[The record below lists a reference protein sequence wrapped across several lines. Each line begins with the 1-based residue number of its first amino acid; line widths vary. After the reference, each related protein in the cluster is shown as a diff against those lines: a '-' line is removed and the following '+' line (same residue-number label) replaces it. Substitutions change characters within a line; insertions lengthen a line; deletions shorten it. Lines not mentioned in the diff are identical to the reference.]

1 MLKLIKFMLLGTFA
15 FLTACSS
22 QEDELEY
29 PILDMDETSISSYVN
44 GDGGELSISFSVN
57 TSWRIE
63 GPENVTIHPQSGLKG
78 NNTVKIIFPANKSI
92 KYAASYIFYI
102 YTSEGDYITEFC
114 IQQDPAPY
122 IECEETLLLEQDGQ
136 REAMVIKAN
145 TEPTVSHEA
154 TWLTLELEKTSDKSN
169 TTYHLLTEA
178 TENPELEE
186 RKAEVILS
194 IGNLKKVITI
204 TQKGGI
210 LLKHVLTDAAGN
222 SLKDMD
228 GLGYNYSIPPNGG
241 TYTLKITANCSWTVK
256 KSDTWWDENFSFSQ
270 VSKDENSAIFNIN
283 IAQLS
288 KDSSSKHADI
298 IFTFTDGSEK
308 EIKFIQNDWGISIYV
323 NRGESLS
330 REIEKVRDKLNDGY
344 FIDYIHVNGGD
355 IDTYAPSTVRQI
367 SISNIDNIRE
377 GFCERCDNLT
387 SLSLS
392 NVKQIG
398 ARAFIGHNL
407 STISIP
413 ATVTYIGDRAFMK
426 TLWYPHVTCYN
437 PNPPT
442 LGSWVFHD
450 GTGSGNLRIPMGSKP
465 KYKANSSWS
474 KQFSEYEE
482 F

>member
-1 MLKLIKFMLLGTFA
+1 MHKLIKFMLLIIFA
-15 FLTACSS
+15 FFTACASK
-22 QEDELEY
+22 EDEPEY
-29 PILDMDETSISSYVN
+29 PILDMDETFKSSYVN
-44 GDGGELSISFSVN
+44 GNGGEISISFSVN
-57 TSWRIE
+57 TSWKIE
-63 GPENVTIHPQSGLKG
+63 GPENVTIHPQSGSKG
-78 NNTVKIIFPANKSI
+78 NNTVKILFPANESI
-92 KYAASYIFYI
+92 EYEASYTFYI
-102 YTSEGDYITEFC
+102 YTSKGDYITEFC
-114 IQQDPAPY
+114 IRQEHAPY
-122 IECEETLLLEQDGQ
+122 IECGEELLLEQDGQ

-154 TWLTLELEKTSDKSN
+154 SWLTLELEKGSDKSDI
-169 TTYHLLTEA
+169 TYHLLAEA

-186 RKAEVILS
+186 RKAEVVLS
-194 IGNLKKVITI
+194 IGTLKKVITV
-204 TQKGGI
+204 TQKGGV
-210 LLKHVLTDAAGN
+210 LLKYELTDAAGN
-222 SLKDMD
+222 SSKDMD
-228 GLGYNYSIPPNGG
+228 GSGYNYSIPPTGG
-241 TYTLKITANCSWTVK
+241 SYTLKVTANCSWTAK
-256 KSDTWWDENFSFSQ
+256 KSDTWWDDNFTFSQ
-270 VSKDENSAIFNIN
+270 VSKDENSAIFNID

-298 IFTFTDGSEK
+298 IFMFTDGSEK

-330 REIEKVRDKLNDGY
+330 REIEKVRDKLSNGY
-344 FIDYIHVNGGD
+344 FIDYINVNGGD

-426 TLWYPHVTCYN
+426 TRWYPHVTCYN

-450 GTGSGNLRIPMGSKP
+450 GTGDGNLRIPMGSKP